1 MEIDDLKKENE
12 KLKHS
17 MSVKTDMVSIIS
29 HQVKTSLSGMK
40 WIIKMFLDGDLGK
53 LTDEQENLLIK
64 ASESN
69 DRSIANLNE
78 LLLTNRTEDIL
89 EKDYLFEKVNLI
101 EIIDATIFDFSG
113 EAHAKGIEVII
124 LKQDNRL
131 NEVKADKEKM
141 RVVLQNLIE
150 NSIKYS
156 DPHGKIFITIK
167 EKDQMMQVS
176 IKDTGTG
183 ISDKGKHKIFEKFYR
198 DPEAE
203 KREIAGTGIGLYTV
217 KRIIEKSQGTIW
229 FESNTGEGT
238 TFFFTIPLFKE

>member
-12 KLKHS
+12 KLKHL

-69 DRSIANLNE
+69 DRSISNLNE

-89 EKDYLFEKVNLI
+89 EKDYLFEKVNLM

-113 EAHAKGIEVII
+113 EAHAKGIEVIL

-131 NEVKADKEKM
+131 NEIKADKEKM

-176 IKDTGTG
+176 VKDTGTG
-183 ISDKGKHKIFEKFYR
+183 ISDEGKHKIFEKFYR

-217 KRIIEKSQGTIW
+217 KKIIEKSKGSIW

-238 TFFFTIPLFKE
+238 TFFFTIPIFKE